1 MVSADN
7 VIKKLEEVAPL
18 SYQESY
24 DNSGW
29 ITGDPDQEV
38 KGVLVA
44 LDMTMDVLD
53 EAIKNGENLIIT
65 HHPLIF
71 KPLKQLV
78 KGDPVQN
85 MLIKAI
91 KHDIMIYAAHTNLDN
106 AWEGVNRKLANQLG
120 LEKYQILQP
129 RSAIL
134 KKLVV
139 FVPENYAE
147 DVRTAIFEA
156 GAGNIGDYDSCSYN
170 LQGKGSFRA
179 GENADPFTGKKQQ
192 YHFEAE
198 QRVETIV
205 PEHLLSRVLSAM
217 MQAHPYE
224 EVAYDVYPLENQ
236 HERIGAGAIGELPE
250 EMQAETFLMMIKEK
264 LDAKV
269 LRYSGFLSEKIK
281 KIALSGGAGSFL
293 IEEAIRAQADVFVT
307 ADLKYHD
314 FQQAEDKILLVD
326 AGHFETEQFTKHL
339 IRDILIENFSTFA
352 VRISQVNTNP
362 VNYF

>member
-1 MVSADN
+1 MLKAGEV
-7 VIKKLEEVAPL
+7 VKKLESIAPL

-29 ITGDPDQEV
+29 ITGDPDEEV
-38 KGVLVA
+38 QAVLVA
-44 LDMTMDVLD
+44 LDLTMEVLED
-53 EAIKNGENLIIT
+53 AIENGENLIIT

-71 KPLKQLV
+71 KPISQLV
-78 KGDPVQN
+78 KGDPVQE
-85 MLIKAI
+85 MLMKAI

-106 AWEGVNRKLANQLG
+106 AWDGVNRELANRIG
-120 LEKYQILQP
+120 LQNFRILQ
-129 RSAIL
+129 SHSDIL

-147 DVRTAIFEA
+147 DVRSAIFKA

-170 LQGKGSFRA
+170 LQGRGSFRA
-179 GENADPFTGKKQQ
+179 GENADPFAGEKEE

-198 QRVETIV
+198 QRIETVV
-205 PEHLLSRVLSAM
+205 PVHLLDDVLTAM
-217 MQAHPYE
+217 EQAHPYE
-224 EVAYDVYPLENQ
+224 EVAHDVFPLDNK
-236 HERIGAGAIGELPE
+236 HDRVGAGALGELPE
-250 EMQAETFLMMIKEK
+250 ELPTEDFLQMIKEK
-264 LDAKV
+264 LDVKI
-269 LRYSGFLSEKIK
+269 LRYAGNLPDKIK
-281 KIALSGGAGSFL
+281 NVAVSGGAGSFL
-293 IEEAIRAQADVFVT
+293 IRDAIGAKADVFIT

-314 FQQAEDKILLVD
+314 FFQAGNRILLVD

-339 IRDILIENFSTFA
+339 IRDLLTENFSNFA

>member
-1 MVSADN
+1 MITAGD
-7 VIKKLEEVAPL
+7 VIQKIESVAPL

-29 ITGDPDQEV
+29 ITGDPQQQV
-38 KGVLVA
+38 QGVLVA
-44 LDMTMDVLD
+44 LDMTMEVLED
-53 EAIKNGENLIIT
+53 AIKNGENLIIT

-71 KPLKQLV
+71 KPINQLV
-78 KGDPVQN
+78 KGDPVQDI
-85 MLIKAI
+85 LIKAI
-91 KHDIMIYAAHTNLDN
+91 RHDIMIYAAHTNLDN
-106 AWEGVNRKLANQLG
+106 AWEGVNRELVKKLGMENFR
-120 LEKYQILQP
+120 ILQARP
-129 RSAIL
+129 GIL

-147 DVRTAIFEA
+147 DVRTAIFKA

-179 GENADPFTGKKQQ
+179 GENADPFTGEKQQ

-205 PEHLLSRVLSAM
+205 PFHLLSEVLSAM

-224 EVAYDVYPLENQ
+224 EVAYDVYPLENK
-236 HERIGAGAIGELPE
+236 HDRVGAGAIGELSEDLNPE
-250 EMQAETFLMMIKEK
+250 EFFKIIKEK

-269 LRYSGFLSEKIK
+269 LRYSGVLPEKIK
-281 KIALSGGAGSFL
+281 KIAFSGGSGSFL
-293 IEEAIRAQADVFVT
+293 IQDAIRAQADAYVT

-314 FQQAEDKILLVD
+314 FQQAADKILLVD

-339 IRDILIENFSTFA
+339 IRDILIENFSNFA

-362 VNYF
+362 VNYY